1 MNTSE
6 TLFMETIED
15 HVIISD
21 VQGNIYGMGFNT
33 EDCITDAMDNGIC
46 EEDLEGLPNEDCPWM
61 NDDEED
67 Y

>member
-1 MNTSE
+1 MNASE
-6 TLFMETIED
+6 TLFLHHQED
-15 HVIISD
+15 YVVVASVD
-21 VQGNIYGMGFNT
+21 GGIYGLGYD
-33 EDCITDAMDNGIC
+33 EDEAIEDAMDNGIC